1 MEYGK
6 MIKITADNEITV
18 HEFPDGT
25 HHEQNEYIRELK
37 GPDCNFYEH
46 VMPRRL
52 YTELGAGRECTYTYG
67 ECANMLVDEE
77 GHYHDLPVNVVGSW
91 LYETDK
97 HGYSILGTIL
107 IAGEYL
113 SRDGGVDF
121 SGLSESQFQLL
132 YPKLKN
138 LTERAKKVRK

>member
-6 MIKITADNEITV
+6 MIKITTDNEITV

-25 HHEQNEYIRELK
+25 RQEQNEYIRELI
-37 GPDCNFYEH
+37 GPGCDIYEH

-52 YTELGAGRECTYTYG
+52 YTELGAGRECTYAYG
-67 ECANMLVDEE
+67 ECANILVDEE

-91 LYETDK
+91 LYETDR
-97 HGYSILGTIL
+97 HGYPILGTIL

-113 SRDGGVDF
+113 SMDGGIDF
-121 SGLSESQFQLL
+121 SGLSESQFQTL
-132 YPKLKN
+132 YPKLKD
-138 LTERAKKVRK
+138 LVEKVRGLL

>member
-25 HHEQNEYIRELK
+25 HHEQNEYIRELI

-52 YTELGAGRECTYTYG
+52 YTELGAERERTYTYG
-67 ECANMLVDEE
+67 KCANMLVDEE

-91 LYETDK
+91 LYETDR
-97 HGYSILGTIL
+97 HGYPILGTIL

-113 SRDGGVDF
+113 SKDGGIDF
-121 SGLSESQFQLL
+121 SGLSESQFQML
-132 YPKLKN
+132 YPKLKA
-138 LTERAKKVRK
+138 LTESAKKARE